1 MKNFLV
7 RRRAHWM
14 VMSLLVAVAGCGGD
28 SPTGGGGGG
37 IGGDYG
43 GGNGGGEINPVATT
57 SVTVGDNFFDPTDIL
72 VSAGVMVTWTWTS
85 SVVHNVTFADNAI
98 ADSGDQGGGTYQTQ
112 MPTTAGEYAYQCT
125 IHPSDMNG
133 SVTVQ

>member
-85 SVVHNVTFADNAI
+85 SVVH
-98 ADSGDQGGGTYQTQ
+98 
-112 MPTTAGEYAYQCT
+112 
-125 IHPSDMNG
+125 
-133 SVTVQ
+133 